1 MDVSHEAAKEAAFTI
16 ASQRRRV
23 RGCRLVIHVPVSV
36 TQGVNRADIEIEI
49 DVGARLA
56 TTAAGSGAASCVTRP
71 SFQHQRAGY
80 EGQVSIPEQ
89 NEIVWELAGP
99 SQHLFPATSKLSSGS
114 SSLNTSS
121 S

>member
-1 MDVSHEAAKEAAFTI
+1 MSHEAAKEAALTI

-23 RGCRLVIHVPVSV
+23 RGCRLVTHVPVSV

-71 SFQHQRAGY
+71 SFQHQRAGH

-89 NEIVWELAGP
+89 NEELAGP
-99 SQHLFPATSKLSSGS
+99 SQHLLPATSKLSSGS

>member
-1 MDVSHEAAKEAAFTI
+1 MSSTDQGGGKRRTGIKKATAPRNLRGHGGHV
-16 ASQRRRV
+16 ASTKMPGRDPPQ
-23 RGCRLVIHVPVSV
+23 
-36 TQGVNRADIEIEI
+36 
-49 DVGARLA
+49 
-56 TTAAGSGAASCVTRP
+56 
-71 SFQHQRAGY
+71 FQHQRAGY

-99 SQHLFPATSKLSSGS
+99 SQHLLPATSKISSGN